1 MKAIRRR
8 DEILIIG
15 SGIGGLT
22 LALALHHRGMSCRV
36 VEAAPQ
42 LQEIGAGINLLPHAV
57 AVLAELGLEPQLHDA
72 GAAIRELRFY
82 SRHGQLIHKQPRG
95 LDAGHGWAQV
105 AIHRAS
111 LQSVLVQTAL
121 ARIGAGSFQL
131 GTRCLNL
138 RQTDASIAAELVDSR
153 TMQPLPPIHAAAAVG
168 CDGIHSIVRR
178 QLHGSDDPLRYSG
191 IAMWRGVACRPGFL
205 GGSSMVLAGSLNAGK
220 IVAYPIRRRGLGS
233 SPPLINW
240 VAEKRDAHMSQQD
253 WHAAGDLAD
262 LQWMQRDWNID
273 GLDVPALMQQ
283 TDTILR
289 YPMVDKDPLP
299 FWSQGRVTLLG
310 DAAHPMYPFG
320 SNGACQAILDA
331 AALAEC
337 LATFTDIAH
346 ALQRY
351 EQIRRPATAEIVL
364 LNRQCSPDSI
374 LDEVDHR
381 SAGRPFQTIESVM
394 PEKERNEILQRYT
407 RLTAG
412 ASLPRPGTQLSLATA
427 QNH

>member
-1 MKAIRRR
+1 MKAMHRR

-22 LALALHHRGMSCRV
+22 LALALHRRGMACRV

-42 LQEIGAGINLLPHAV
+42 LQEIGAGLNLLPHAV
-57 AVLAELGLEPQLHDA
+57 AVLAELGLEPQLRDA
-72 GAAIRELRFY
+72 GVAVRELRFY
-82 SRHGQLIHKQPRG
+82 SRHGQLIHAQPRG

-111 LQSVLVQTAL
+111 LQSLLLQAAL

-131 GTRCLNL
+131 GTRCLNI
-138 RQTDASIAAELVDSR
+138 RQTNASIAADIVDSR
-153 TMQPLPPIHAAAAVG
+153 TMQPLPSIHAAAAVG

-191 IAMWRGVACRPGFL
+191 IAMWRGVAYRPGFL
-205 GGSSMVLAGSLNAGK
+205 GGSSMVLAGSLDAGK
-220 IVAYPIRRRGLGS
+220 IVAYPIRRRGLDS
-233 SPPLINW
+233 VPLINW

-253 WHAAGDLAD
+253 WHVAGDLAD
-262 LQWMQRDWNID
+262 LQWAQRDWNID
-273 GLDVPALMQQ
+273 GLDIPALMQQ
-283 TDTILR
+283 SDTILR

-299 FWSQGRVTLLG
+299 FWTQGRVALLG

-331 AALAEC
+331 AVLAEC
-337 LATFTDIAH
+337 LASSTDLPH

-351 EQIRRPATAEIVL
+351 ERIRRPATAEIVW
-364 LNRQCSPDSI
+364 LNRQCPPDSI
-374 LDEVDHR
+374 LDEVDRR
-381 SAGRPFQTIESVM
+381 SAGRPFKTIESMM
-394 PEKERNEILQRYT
+394 PEKERNEILQRYG

-412 ASLPRPGTQLSLATA
+412 ASLPRPST
-427 QNH
+427 

>member
-1 MKAIRRR
+1 MKAMRRR

-22 LALALHHRGMSCRV
+22 LALALHRRGMACRV

-42 LQEIGAGINLLPHAV
+42 LQEIGAGLNLLPHAV
-57 AVLAELGLEPQLHDA
+57 AVLAELGLEPPLRDA
-72 GAAIRELRFY
+72 GVAIRELRFY
-82 SRHGQLIHKQPRG
+82 SRHGQLIHAQPRG
-95 LDAGHGWAQV
+95 LDAGYGWAQV

-111 LQSVLVQTAL
+111 LQSLLLQATL

-131 GTRCLNL
+131 GTRCLNI
-138 RQTDASIAAELVDSR
+138 RQTNASIEADIVDSH
-153 TMQPLPPIHAAAAVG
+153 TNQPLPSVHAAAAVG

-191 IAMWRGVACRPGFL
+191 IAMWRGVACGSGFL
-205 GGSSMVLAGSLNAGK
+205 GGSSMVLAGSLDAGK
-220 IVAYPIRRRGLGS
+220 IVAYPIRRRGIDS
-233 SPPLINW
+233 SPPVINW
-240 VAEKRDAHMSQQD
+240 VAEKRDAHMSRQD
-253 WHAAGDLAD
+253 WHAAGDMAD
-262 LQWMQRDWNID
+262 LRWAQREWNID
-273 GLDVPALMQQ
+273 ELDVTALMRK

-337 LATFTDIAH
+337 LAASTDVAH
-346 ALQRY
+346 ALQKY
-351 EQIRRPATAEIVL
+351 EQIRRPATSEIVL

-381 SAGRPFQTIESVM
+381 SAGQPFNTIDSVM
-394 PEKERNEILQRYT
+394 PEKERNEILQRYG

-412 ASLPRPGTQLSLATA
+412 ASLPRPSTPLSLATA